1 MANKKM
7 LGYGTWMNLT
17 QESLDDCFKIL
28 KKSGYDF
35 IDTAYVY
42 ENEQMVGKSLKKLSS
57 DSLIPVQSKVWVTQL
72 KDVKKALIT
81 SLKKLGL
88 SKIWS
93 YLLHRPHFDMNINIS
108 AWKQLIKCQQ
118 LGLVETIGV
127 SNYDKDMI
135 EILARTTGVK
145 PAINQIELSV
155 NNFREDRVFY
165 NLKEK
170 IEIQAWS
177 PMGDLKSNLKN
188 SLLLKIAQKYKVDI
202 PTILISYISSQN
214 ISLIVKS
221 QSPERTINNAKALK
235 IKLTKEEISQIK
247 ELNTYKN
254 KASETF
260 YFNEDEPKNWKKPTV
275 KKK

>member
-1 MANKKM
+1 MKNTKM

-17 QESLDDCFKIL
+17 QNSLDDCFKVL
-28 KKSGYDF
+28 KKNGYDF

-42 ENEQMVGKSLKKLSS
+42 QNEQMVGKALKKL
-57 DSLIPVQSKVWVTQL
+57 DNNSLIPVQSKVWVTQF
-72 KDVKKALIT
+72 KDVKKALTT

-88 SKIWS
+88 TKIWS
-93 YLLHRPHFDMNINIS
+93 YLLHRPHFDMNLNIS

-118 LGLVETIGV
+118 LGLVENIGV

-135 EILARTTGVK
+135 EILKRSTGVK

-177 PMGDLKSNLKN
+177 PMGDLSANLKN
-188 SLLLKIAQKYKVDI
+188 PILLKIAKKHKVDV
-202 PTILISYISSQN
+202 PSILISYISSQN

-235 IKLTKEEISQIK
+235 VKLTKEDISQIK
-247 ELNTYKN
+247 EINTYKN

-260 YFNEDEPKNWKKPTV
+260 YYNEDAPSNWKKPAL
-275 KKK
+275 KIK

>member
-1 MANKKM
+1 MKNTKM

-17 QESLDDCFKIL
+17 QDSLDNCFKVL
-28 KKSGYDF
+28 KKNGYDF

-42 ENEQMVGKSLKKLSS
+42 QNEQMVGKALKKLDSN
-57 DSLIPVQSKVWVTQL
+57 SLIPVQSKVWVTQF
-72 KDVKKALIT
+72 KDVKNALTIA
-81 SLKKLGL
+81 LKKLGL
-88 SKIWS
+88 KKIWS
-93 YLLHRPHFDMNINIS
+93 YLLHRPHFDMNLNIN

-118 LGLVETIGV
+118 LGLVENIGV

-135 EILARTTGVK
+135 EILKRSTGVK
-145 PAINQIELSV
+145 PAINQIELSA

-177 PMGDLKSNLKN
+177 PMGDLNSNLKN
-188 SLLLKIAQKYKVDI
+188 PTLLKIAKKHKVDV
-202 PTILISYISSQN
+202 PSILISYISCQN

-235 IKLTKEEISQIK
+235 VKLTKEEINQIK

-260 YFNEDEPKNWKKPTV
+260 YFNEDEPSNWKKPAL
-275 KKK
+275 KRK

>member
-1 MANKKM
+1 MKNTKM

-17 QESLDDCFKIL
+17 QDSLDNCFKVL
-28 KKSGYDF
+28 KKNGYDF

-42 ENEQMVGKSLKKLSS
+42 QNEQMVGKALKKLDSN
-57 DSLIPVQSKVWVTQL
+57 SLIPVQSKVWVTQF
-72 KDVKKALIT
+72 KDVKKALTIA
-81 SLKKLGL
+81 LKKLGL
-88 SKIWS
+88 KKIWS
-93 YLLHRPHFDMNINIS
+93 YLLHRPHFDMNLNIN

-118 LGLVETIGV
+118 LGLVENIGV

-135 EILARTTGVK
+135 EILKRSTGVK
-145 PAINQIELSV
+145 PAINQIELSA

-177 PMGDLKSNLKN
+177 PMGDLNSNLKN
-188 SLLLKIAQKYKVDI
+188 PTLLKIAKKHKVDV
-202 PTILISYISSQN
+202 PSILISYISCQN

-235 IKLTKEEISQIK
+235 VKLTKEEINQIK

-260 YFNEDEPKNWKKPTV
+260 YFNEDEPSNWKKPAL
-275 KKK
+275 KRK

>member
-1 MANKKM
+1 MKNTKM

-17 QESLDDCFKIL
+17 QNSLDDCFKVL

-42 ENEQMVGKSLKKLSS
+42 QNEQMVGKALKKL
-57 DSLIPVQSKVWVTQL
+57 DSNSVIPVQSKVWVTQF
-72 KDVKKALIT
+72 KDVKKALTI

-88 SKIWS
+88 TKIWS
-93 YLLHRPHFDMNINIS
+93 YLLHRPHFDMNLNIS

-118 LGLVETIGV
+118 IGLVENIGV

-135 EILARTTGVK
+135 EILKRSTGVK
-145 PAINQIELSV
+145 PSINQIELSA

-188 SLLLKIAQKYKVDI
+188 PTLLKIAKKYKVDV
-202 PTILISYISSQN
+202 PSILISYISSQN

-235 IKLTKEEISQIK
+235 VKLTKEEISQIR

-260 YFNEDEPKNWKKPTV
+260 YFNEDEPSNWNKPALKNK
-275 KKK
+275 